1 MATQVWKNA
10 YFYAGSVDL
19 SAYVKSLTV
28 NEGSETGDDTAM
40 GDSTRSA
47 MAGLL
52 TYSIDVEFHQDF
64 AAGTVDATLR
74 ALVGAAA
81 DTVTWR
87 PDSGAIGADNPQRDC
102 EMILASYVPASGSV
116 GTVPLG
122 ATAKFVAA
130 GDVEIT
136 TSA

>member
-10 YFYAGSVDL
+10 YFYAGGVDL

-64 AAGTVDATLR
+64 AAGLVDATLR
-74 ALVGAAA
+74 VLVGAAGA
-81 DTVTWR
+81 TVTWR
-87 PDSGAIGADNPQRDC
+87 PDSGVIGVDNPERNC
-102 EMILASYVPASGSV
+102 VMILTSYVPASGAV

-122 ATAKFVAA
+122 ASAKFVAA
-130 GDVEIT
+130 GDVAIT
-136 TSA
+136 TS